1 MKKKQWRISPQLVS
15 VVTGVLWLAL
25 TSCSYIVVT
34 DPASPFY
41 MPSPG
46 SKVVIHQRLGVPP
59 GRSDVFFQ
67 HGKVISR
74 KELNQYNVNC
84 NLNTNSLEDITRY
97 VEPGTYTVTRTTREE
112 NSIVQRQPIRMASLS
127 LSIGVGMD
135 GGGPSMMFEIV
146 KMRLQGES
154 GANVTELVCRG
165 GLDDPNN
172 MQMPTLAEIR
182 QALGEYISIS
192 VPEEAV
198 Q

>member
-1 MKKKQWRISPQLVS
+1 MKKNRWLISSQLVS
-15 VVTGVLWLAL
+15 VAMGVLWLAL
-25 TSCSYIVVT
+25 TSCSYVVVT
-34 DPASPFY
+34 DPTSPY
-41 MPSPG
+41 YIPSPG
-46 SKVVIHQRLGVPP
+46 SKVVIHQRLEVPP
-59 GRSDVFFQ
+59 GRNDVFFQ

-112 NSIVQRQPIRMASLS
+112 NSIVQRQTIRLASLS

-146 KMRLQGES
+146 KMRLQGEP

-165 GLDDPNN
+165 GLDDPSN
-172 MQMPTLAEIR
+172 MQMPSLAEIR
-182 QALGEYISIS
+182 QALGKYVSIE
-192 VPEEAV
+192 VPEEAKK
-198 Q
+198 